1 MTAPALVFLD
11 TETTGLDP
19 DGHEIWEV
27 ALILRHDLDQPREK
41 DEEILLRWML
51 DLSTADPTALRLNGF
66 YDRITDFDD
75 GAVPTNDCD
84 ASEIIATQTA
94 GAHLVGA
101 VPDFDSTRLDAML
114 RTHGWAPAWHYH
126 LIDVEALAIGFL
138 YGRFPDGR
146 LDNFDLLPW
155 RSETISQLLDVQPPK
170 GAARHSAMG
179 DARWARDLYD
189 AVTRGGIQ

>member
-19 DGHEIWEV
+19 DYHEVWEV

-41 DEEILLRWML
+41 DEEILLRWMP

-66 YDRITDFDD
+66 YGRINDFDD
-75 GAVPTNDCD
+75 GAVMTNDCD
-84 ASEIIATQTA
+84 AAEIIATQTA

-101 VPDFDSTRLDAML
+101 VPDFDATRLDAML
-114 RTHGWAPAWHYH
+114 RIHGWAPAWHYH
-126 LIDVEALAIGFL
+126 LIDVEALAMGAL
-138 YGRFPDGR
+138 YRKHMLDGKLR
-146 LDNFDLLPW
+146 DELQLPW
-155 RSETISQLLDVQPPK
+155 HSEEISKLLDVQPPK

-179 DARWARDLYD
+179 DARWARDLFD
-189 AVTRGGIQ
+189 AVTRWSR